1 MYWVHWDALGCI
13 RMQWDAMGC
22 SGKHCLHWDVLGRT
36 GTQWDTLGCTE
47 TYWDAAGNAGM
58 PPCHP
63 PPPPHLSPI
72 SRKHGWGQKGPPWT
86 SIPKRRAPHTTRCVS
101 GGVSNSPITPS
112 ESPPPPRC
120 LHSRIG
126 TPRAPPSGPPPAPR
140 GAARR
145 GPPATPGW
153 GLPSPSPLRVHC
165 IFLRGGG
172 GRGTT
177 AAPSLEPPLPP
188 PGPGELGGEGA
199 KPPCECG
206 GGSWCRGR
214 CL

>member
-1 MYWVHWDALGCI
+1 MGCYGMQWKALSALGCTGTHWDAVGYAGMYGDILGCS
-13 RMQWDAMGC
+13 RKCWDAP
-22 SGKHCLHWDVLGRT
+22 V
-36 GTQWDTLGCTE
+36 
-47 TYWDAAGNAGM
+47 
-58 PPCHP
+58 PP